1 MEQATV
7 DSETIVQEN
16 VQLRR
21 QLAEIRTKVGQYQ
34 SLACGLCIDD
44 MFEYLVI
51 ACTSAMNDKIK
62 DALKCSADAYRRISE
77 KDEILHQILEH
88 FEGKT
93 IREKKDK
100 LRDFLKENPAYRTQ
114 DSKLLLQ
121 RLKLKNKYGDFFEAR
136 ELPQTPIKD
145 AIDEFNAQEGE
156 ENLLI

>member
-51 ACTSAMNDKIK
+51 ARSSAMNDKIK
-62 DALKCSADAYRRISE
+62 DALKCAADAYRRISE
-77 KDEILHQILEH
+77 KDEILQQILAH

-93 IREKKDK
+93 TREKKDK
-100 LRDFLKENPAYRTQ
+100 LRDFLKENPAYRTL

-121 RLKLKNKYGDFFEAR
+121 RLKLKDKYGAALEER
-136 ELPQTPIKD
+136 ELPTTPIKD
-145 AIDEFNAQEGE
+145 AIDELDALTLE
-156 ENLLI
+156 